1 MTRLVL
7 TALVALT
14 CAAPAA
20 AQSTAT
26 TPPAGTAQSQAQQPP
41 PPLPGLVGEVKTMYT
56 NVQNFIVRAAE
67 EFPADKLTWQPTP
80 AVRSWARLIG
90 HITDD
95 NNVSCW
101 AIAGDAQAPPRVDST
116 DNQDSPAN
124 KLSKDDLVKGLK
136 ESVERCQ
143 KAFAAVT
150 EANMAERATPTSR
163 RSKIGALIYNTSHT
177 NEHYGNIA
185 TYMRLNNLV
194 PPSSAGRGR

>member
-14 CAAPAA
+14 WAAPAA

-26 TPPAGTAQSQAQQPP
+26 TPPAGTTQAQPP

-90 HITDD
+90 HIIDD
-95 NNVSCW
+95 NNGACW
-101 AIAGDAQAPPRVDST
+101 AIAGDAQAPARVDT
-116 DNQDSPAN
+116 LDTPESPAN

-136 ESVERCQ
+136 ESVERCN

-150 EANMAERATPTSR
+150 DANMAERATPTSR
-163 RSKIGALIYNTSHT
+163 RSKIGTLMYNTSHT